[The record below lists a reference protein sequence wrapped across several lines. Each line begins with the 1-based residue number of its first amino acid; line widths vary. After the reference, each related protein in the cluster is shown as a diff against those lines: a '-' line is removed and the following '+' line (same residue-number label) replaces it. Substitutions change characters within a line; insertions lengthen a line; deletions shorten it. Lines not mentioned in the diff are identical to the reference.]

1 MKILA
6 IAKNTYR
13 EAVRSKLFLLLTIF
27 SIAFILFS
35 KVISLLVISSGEKV
49 IIDLGLGVIE
59 IFTVLL
65 SILISVNLFYK
76 ERDKRTIFNI
86 LSKPISREEFIIGK
100 FLGLSL
106 TLLISIFILGIVFI
120 LYALLVS
127 GKLPLYVFPQ
137 LFLFFVEGEILI
149 SFSLLFTSVSTPI
162 LSSIFSLGIY
172 VVGNFSSNFLL
183 YYEAKVKGFTKF
195 LVNLVYY
202 ILPNFS
208 ILNYKN
214 QIVYTKSMN
223 ISNFFNA
230 TIYGIDYAILIL
242 VLSMIAFK
250 NREIL

>member
-1 MKILA
+1 MKIIA

-13 EAVRSKLFLLLTIF
+13 EAVRSKLFLLLTVF

-35 KVISLLVISSGEKV
+35 KIVSLLVISSSEK
-49 IIDLGLGVIE
+49 IILDLGLAIIE
-59 IFTVLL
+59 IFTILL

-86 LSKPISREEFIIGK
+86 LSKPISREQFILGK

-106 TLLISIFILGIVFI
+106 TLFVSLVILGVIFF
-120 LYALLVS
+120 LYALIVTGNLH
-127 GKLPLYVFPQ
+127 PYIFPQ
-137 LFLFFVEGEILI
+137 LLLFFVEGEILV

-162 LSSIFSLGIY
+162 LSSIFSLGIF

-183 YYEAKVKGFTKF
+183 YYEAKVKGVVKL
-195 LVNLVYY
+195 LVNIVYY
-202 ILPNFS
+202 VLPNFS

-214 QIVYTKSMN
+214 QLVYTKG
-223 ISNFFNA
+223 IALSNFLNA
-230 TIYGIDYAILIL
+230 TVYGIDYALLIL

>member
-6 IAKNTYR
+6 IAKNTYK
-13 EAVRSKLFLLLTIF
+13 EAVRSKLFLLLTLF

-35 KVISLLVISSGEKV
+35 KVVSLLVISSGEKI
-49 IIDLGLGVIE
+49 IIDLGFAIIE
-59 IFTVLL
+59 IFAVLL

-100 FLGLSL
+100 FLGLSF
-106 TLLISIFILGIVFI
+106 TLFVSILILGIVFI
-120 LYALLVS
+120 GYSLIVL
-127 GKLPLYVFPQ
+127 GKLSLYVFPQ
-137 LFLFFVEGEILI
+137 LFLFFMEGEILI

-162 LSSIFSLGIY
+162 LSSIFSAGIY
-172 VVGNFSSNFLL
+172 IVGNFSSNFLL
-183 YYEAKVKGFTKF
+183 YYEAKVKGLAKL
-195 LVNLVYY
+195 LVNIVYY

-214 QIVYTKSMN
+214 QLVYTKGMDLG
-223 ISNFFNA
+223 NFVNA
-230 TIYGIDYAILIL
+230 SVYGIDYALLIL